1 MSNLNQKI
9 AHEVHFQYTHI
20 TPTYMEQMHDMKT
33 YPLECIFSR
42 IEIASTA
49 MQATISVDILHEP
62 TKKSIKLF
70 GTRNI

>member
-1 MSNLNQKI
+1 
-9 AHEVHFQYTHI
+9 
-20 TPTYMEQMHDMKT
+20 MEQMHDMKT

-70 GTRNI
+70 GTRNL